1 MEEDGR
7 MNVLDTTGLGA
18 LYLSVWKTRRPARN
32 DILEGTENDEQ
43 QSNPLGL
50 CRTDQTCLYT
60 ATQTHMDSADLL
72 DSLPY
77 YDDDLQKF
85 PILKE
90 KVDHELAKEG
100 KHPSELHSRVPP
112 PIELFTVREQ
122 IT

>member
-1 MEEDGR
+1 
-7 MNVLDTTGLGA
+7 MNVLDTMGLRV
-18 LYLSVWKTRRPARN
+18 LYLSVWKARRPTRK
-32 DILEGTENDEQ
+32 DILEGTEQ
-43 QSNPLGL
+43 
-50 CRTDQTCLYT
+50 RRATDPTRSGFAGPIKLASPQRL
-60 ATQTHMDSADLL
+60 MDSADLL

-100 KHPSELHSRVPP
+100 KPPSELHSRVPP

>member
-1 MEEDGR
+1 ME
-7 MNVLDTTGLGA
+7 
-18 LYLSVWKTRRPARN
+18 S
-32 DILEGTENDEQ
+32 TEII
-43 QSNPLGL
+43 
-50 CRTDQTCLYT
+50 
-60 ATQTHMDSADLL
+60 

-100 KHPSELHSRVPP
+100 KPPSTLHPRVPP

-122 IT
+122 CYFSIFCCGMTCIEKPNVKG